1 MQKVNW
7 GIIGLGRI
15 AHEFALSFNEVSNA
29 NLLSVASQDHD
40 RLDDFKKKFN
50 LNSKYS
56 FPDYRDLINCNEV
69 DIIYIALPHSY
80 HYDWT
85 AECIFKEK
93 RILVEKPATINFKQT
108 HL

>member
-15 AHEFALSFNEVSNA
+15 AHEFALSFNELPNA
-29 NLLSVASQDHD
+29 NLLSVASKDHD

-56 FPDYRDLINCNEV
+56 FPDYRDLSRYYIYSFTTFITFRV
-69 DIIYIALPHSY
+69 D
-80 HYDWT
+80 
-85 AECIFKEK
+85 C
-93 RILVEKPATINFKQT
+93 
-108 HL
+108 